1 MDVPFTEL
9 GTLVEEQI
17 LENVGQELSF
27 GHVQC
32 ENLLGVDMQVDC

>member
-1 MDVPFTEL
+1 MFHLLNWEDL
-9 GTLVEEQI
+9 LEEQI

-32 ENLLGVDMQVDC
+32 EDLLGVDMQVDC

>member
-1 MDVPFTEL
+1 MFHLLNWENL
-9 GTLVEEQI
+9 SEEQI